1 MCNQIPTCNFCRSKE
16 RLVHVN
22 RVAWWLQCHYTITQL
37 VAHQGPYQ
45 GVCINF
51 MGTTT
56 KNTVVSHVPAKI
68 SSSEIQKHQRTI
80 FRLLVQKTHLF
91 VFSLH
96 KIVLFNS
103 LFIVST
109 GRPNHVWC
117 QGSFENHD
125 WCAIFSGKPTWP
137 VGWQRYMWNNEGFR
151 ATDPFALDPSAVN
164 LKNLLLLSKIF
175 IRLTMNYLY
184 VNTHMFF

>member
-45 GVCINF
+45 GVCLIF
-51 MGTTT
+51 MGATT
-56 KNTVVSHVPAKI
+56 KNPLVSHVPVKI
-68 SSSEIQKHQRTI
+68 SSLEIQKYQRDNFPFACTKYSS
-80 FRLLVQKTHLF
+80 FCLF
-91 VFSLH
+91 MAQDSSILFSLH
-96 KIVLFNS
+96 C
-103 LFIVST
+103 IVST

-125 WCAIFSGKPTWP
+125 WCAIFFRETNLASGL
-137 VGWQRYMWNNEGFR
+137 
-151 ATDPFALDPSAVN
+151 ATS
-164 LKNLLLLSKIF
+164 
-175 IRLTMNYLY
+175 
-184 VNTHMFF
+184 